1 MLQRPPGASVPSE
14 PKRRQHGFHQ
24 QQTSIYIYIYIHT
37 LQYIYIYIYT
47 LHARTVGAELRVT
60 VGRKSAYDSLA
71 GGLTVGATSTL
82 LERFFTSI
90 NLKEF

>member
-1 MLQRPPGASVPSE
+1 MLLYQANQSADNMVSTSSRPLY
-14 PKRRQHGFHQ
+14 
-24 QQTSIYIYIYIHT
+24 IYIYIYT
-37 LQYIYIYIYT
+37 LYNIYIYIYT